1 MAKLSKIALIKV
13 KDFEPALFGPI
24 TFNGITH
31 KTLAEFYDI
40 SEEQKE
46 TLFYIQNKLNSLYKN
61 EKQPIDKFLDNLLN
75 LQNELKEIK
84 DSKKFIISSNG
95 SNLIVNYKCD
105 LKILY
110 QTENFDLI
118 LLSVEILS

>member
-1 MAKLSKIALIKV
+1 MHY
-13 KDFEPALFGPI
+13 PI

-105 LKILY
+105 YIKKKI
-110 QTENFDLI
+110 NFLAY
-118 LLSVEILS
+118 